1 MRCTKPLREF
11 KTPCVQCILFL
22 QFASTGVYPNRR
34 HRLQQFDSD
43 ELSASGSTESLNIC
57 PVNSDHRTTKTNDEH
72 SPGFETGHSS
82 GTSSPEDRAEPS
94 ASAADVKLSR
104 RSSSID
110 ETFNSNC
117 GQNGIVPERS
127 EWSFVQDV
135 PFSQIGR
142 TVPSRPGRARPRVSK
157 NSVACQTDEHP
168 EYPRIPRSLA
178 SATPMTS
185 STDPSGSS
193 SDGTLRLLIQNFRNM
208 TDTVRG
214 PSKSIQNVPWRI
226 MVMPRQHVVQKK
238 GTQKCLGFF
247 LQCCP
252 DAYSDAWSC
261 QAAAELRLISQKQ
274 GVPHFTRKTNHTYT
288 SKENDW
294 GYSCFMTWAD
304 ILDESQ
310 GYIKDDNV
318 ILEVS
323 VKAEVPKNIL
333 TLEQF
338 SKKIQDYKRLAD
350 LQCSRGLID
359 KAIEVNASALK
370 FCKDKDPERKSEL
383 EAQKLKLIEMKL
395 KESIERIEK
404 DTSKGE
410 EENSVSNLNALK
422 QAISAS
428 TTKAARGSHKNHCTT
443 KHKESRDVEKRSK
456 TPPVL
461 PNHAKTKSQTPAAV
475 PPPPEPLPPQP
486 PTTQKKK
493 APTAKKGEPGTPP
506 EILSGQ
512 FNDDLL
518 SNMQEKKVKQSYENE
533 VPEDLRDAPVQKFN
547 DFNDVEHQSFI
558 KQYVSI
564 YRSEGSAP
572 LTPQEATKNPVF
584 QKKLQHI
591 YDPSNLFP
599 GNEIRFNGD
608 GDDELSSSESENFGF
623 SYHVDI
629 PPGKRM
635 RRSEDIDA
643 RKYPFFAD
651 IIDYNVDSKDS
662 ECQTDFAPASSH
674 ETVEDSVRLKPVPTP
689 VESKV
694 AGRPFAQPTRKS
706 ATRRAAAAAAAA
718 AAQKEA
724 QEPKDTIPPVVDI
737 YAGLPLRNSNEVQK
751 AETESVTTEMSKA
764 DDDDSSNSSTKTQ
777 NDSSGTM
784 DNGSVVSTDSSS
796 NSSTTSGSTS
806 QTLAISMDGNSFNTF
821 SMNIMPMEF
830 AMDVYHNFAQHFA
843 NTVAS
848 QADPNA
854 EKHKITTVDEA
865 TAQKLLN
872 SNYLEEW
879 VKANV
884 KNHKFHQAITAMSIV
899 SINCMNTRRIVDK
912 ACEFLDSMENT
923 ANSEDI
929 RTAMNCLSMIANDGI
944 VESEETTPESSPERE
959 PATVTNFVD
968 DVSDYAL
975 NHEEKRI
982 DECITV
988 TKRYRQAFLASDAAA
1003 LKRNVEKTAMKVKNL
1018 TVELA
1023 NVKDMLQS
1031 ESARCLRLDEKM
1043 QKTNKALAAQLAA
1056 EKEKNEKSL
1065 QCLKERKNEMKKLE
1079 KKAKAEAQLTI
1090 DLAAAREQLELL
1102 QKENAVL
1109 QRKLNEEQLKYKRDT
1124 QSLSDSKK
1132 HIQAELSSRDGDL
1145 NKLSNQLEEKTQ
1157 ALRKAESLLANERKQ
1172 NQSALNNAI
1181 ERGRKAEIGLLE
1193 HKLEVGLQ
1201 ILERARDDCQKNVR
1215 ELEETLKRIR
1225 SPTDID
1231 VVRKSIGDWR
1241 AKKEEIIGLINGTRT
1256 EFQTHIASIKN
1267 GKLLSQLPKIAV
1279 PKPPPGP
1286 PRIQLVLPQNSP
1298 SEKHV
1303 SPAAPGVIGA
1313 PSGSG
1318 MPVEM
1323 PGSPVPK
1330 GTPTG
1335 NFNAKSVPPNS
1346 VCLTP
1351 IGVRPSAFA
1360 NGNAGCSTPARPQS
1374 TTNIGPSP
1382 ASPSPMMPASQG
1394 SISIS
1399 PWPWS
1404 DPLQNY
1410 TESLLASSTRIFG
1423 PIGAEYAAV
1432 RSMSMEQPS
1441 TSCSSG
1447 PPGAPSTPNPMVT
1460 RPRNGWDPNRS
1471 GEWSVEAGPPAMHN
1485 GNVANHY
1492 NDVPATYGGRWS
1504 NSTWQGYGSPET
1516 PQPSESRSESPLLRM
1531 NTQEL
1536 KEEFFNH
1543 MNYLLPGASN
1553 QLLVE
1558 YFDRFCDKVK
1568 SYCIKNQADMTPVM
1582 VEALT
1587 RSISL
1592 LLLENPDLL
1601 APLRSAETKTQTMN
1615 TGTSTAMSNLFE
1627 VFCHTL
1633 SRFSGCPPRKV
1644 NRNDEMV
1651 CGFCV
1656 LPITTQQQHRTLKC
1670 MHFLHEK
1677 CFKDWTSKK
1686 QFCAICGKRT
1696 ISDEFPELS
1705 K

>member
-1 MRCTKPLREF
+1 MK
-11 KTPCVQCILFL
+11 
-22 QFASTGVYPNRR
+22 
-34 HRLQQFDSD
+34 RL
-43 ELSASGSTESLNIC
+43 
-57 PVNSDHRTTKTNDEH
+57 
-72 SPGFETGHSS
+72 
-82 GTSSPEDRAEPS
+82 
-94 ASAADVKLSR
+94 AAVVEKVD
-104 RSSSID
+104 
-110 ETFNSNC
+110 
-117 GQNGIVPERS
+117 GIVPDRS
-127 EWSFVQDV
+127 DFYPPELAFPPS
-135 PFSQIGR
+135 IGR
-142 TVPSRPGRARPRVSK
+142 TIPSRPSYRTRPRAK
-157 NSVACQTDEHP
+157 TSVACQTDDHP
-168 EYPRIPRSLA
+168 DYPRIPKSLA

-185 STDPSGSS
+185 SADPSGSN
-193 SDGTLRLLIQNFRNM
+193 SDGTLRLLIQSFRNM
-208 TDTVRG
+208 ADTVRG
-214 PSKSIQNVPWRI
+214 PCKNIQNVPWRI

-252 DAYSDAWSC
+252 DAYSDSWSC

-323 VKAEVPKNIL
+323 VKAEAPKNIL
-333 TLEQF
+333 TQEQF
-338 SKKIQDYKRLAD
+338 GKKIQDYKRLAD

-370 FCKDKDPERKSEL
+370 FCKDKDPERKTEL

-404 DTSKGE
+404 GD

-422 QAISAS
+422 QAISAN
-428 TTKAARGSHKNHCTT
+428 TTKSRGNHKHCSN
-443 KHKESRDVEKRSK
+443 KHKESRDLEKRSK

-461 PNHAKTKSQTPAAV
+461 PNHAKNKTHAPVSV
-475 PPPPEPLPPQP
+475 PPPPEPVPTQPVVQKKTP
-486 PTTQKKK
+486 PTAQV
-493 APTAKKGEPGTPP
+493 GEPGTPP
-506 EILSGQ
+506 EPILSGQ
-512 FNDDLL
+512 FNEDLL
-518 SNMQEKKVKQSYENE
+518 SNVQDNARGKTQTHDSSNDLPDDLKHTHVQPLFDDDE
-533 VPEDLRDAPVQKFN
+533 VNTNFL
-547 DFNDVEHQSFI
+547 
-558 KQYVSI
+558 KQYI
-564 YRSEGSAP
+564 YRQDVLSAQP
-572 LTPQEATKNPVF
+572 PTPQEAVNNPIF
-584 QKKLQHI
+584 QKKLQHV
-591 YDPSNLFP
+591 YDSSTLFCQP
-599 GNEIRFNGD
+599 IKLEKMEKCTTD
-608 GDDELSSSESENFGF
+608 GDDELSSSEDDTYG
-623 SYHVDI
+623 YGTYQLDV

-635 RRSEDIDA
+635 RHSNDIDE
-643 RKYPFFAD
+643 R
-651 IIDYNVDSKDS
+651 NVDSYPFYADILDYPS
-662 ECQTDFAPASSH
+662 EMQPEILVPCNLITTTDNKMCQTDFAPATSQGP
-674 ETVEDSVRLKPVPTP
+674 VEDAVRLKPVSAP
-689 VESKV
+689 VEPKV

-718 AAQKEA
+718 AAKEA
-724 QEPKDTIPPVVDI
+724 QENKEKIPPIVDI
-737 YAGLPLRNSNEVQK
+737 YAGLPLRSSNDQSQK
-751 AETESVTTEMSKA
+751 AETDSVTTEVSKA
-764 DDDDSSNSSTKTQ
+764 DEDDSSNASTKTQ

-784 DNGSVVSTDSSS
+784 DNGSIASTDSSS

-806 QTLAISMDGNSFNTF
+806 QTLAYSMDGNSLNTF

-854 EKHKITTVDEA
+854 GKHKITTVDES

-872 SNYLEEW
+872 SNYLEDW

-912 ACEFLDSMENT
+912 ACEFLDSMENAAT
-923 ANSEDI
+923 SEDV
-929 RTAMNCLSMIANDGI
+929 RTAMNCLSMIANEGVI
-944 VESEETTPESSPERE
+944 ESEESTPESSPERE
-959 PATVTNFVD
+959 PATATNFVD

-975 NHEEKRI
+975 NQEEKRL
-982 DECITV
+982 DDCVTV
-988 TKRYRQAFLASDAAA
+988 TRRYLLTSDAAA
-1003 LKRNVEKTAMKVKNL
+1003 LKRNVEKIALKFKNL
-1018 TVELA
+1018 TTELTS
-1023 NVKDMLQS
+1023 VKDQLQD
-1031 ESARCLRLDEKM
+1031 ERARSARLEEKM
-1043 QKTNKALAAQLAA
+1043 KKTNQALAAQLTA
-1056 EKEKNEKSL
+1056 EKDKNDKNERA
-1065 QCLKERKNEMKKLE
+1065 LKERKNEMKKLE

-1090 DLAAAREQLELL
+1090 DLAAAREQLDTL
-1102 QKENAVL
+1102 QKENVQL

-1132 HIQAELSSRDGDL
+1132 HIQAELSSREGDL
-1145 NKLSNQLEEKTQ
+1145 SKMSNQLEEKTQ

-1172 NQSALNNAI
+1172 NQSALNTAV
-1181 ERGRKAEIGLLE
+1181 ERGKKAEIGLLE

-1225 SPTDID
+1225 NPGDIE

-1241 AKKEEIIGLINGTRT
+1241 AKKEEIIGLINGTKT
-1256 EFQTHIASIKN
+1256 EFQTHITSIKN

-1303 SPAAPGVIGA
+1303 SPAAPGVIGV
-1313 PSGSG
+1313 PSGSSL
-1318 MPVEM
+1318 PVEI

-1330 GTPTG
+1330 STPSV
-1335 NFNAKSVPPNS
+1335 NFNTKPVQPNPI
-1346 VCLTP
+1346 CLTP
-1351 IGVRPSAFA
+1351 IGVRPSAYI
-1360 NGNAGCSTPARPQS
+1360 NGNSVCTTPARPQS
-1374 TTNIGPSP
+1374 TTNMGPSP
-1382 ASPSPMMPASQG
+1382 ASPSQMMSAPQS

-1410 TESLLASSTRIFG
+1410 TESLLASSSTRTFG

-1432 RSMSMEQPS
+1432 RSLSMEQPS
-1441 TSCSSG
+1441 TSYA
-1447 PPGAPSTPNPMVT
+1447 PGAPGASATPAAPGTPNNSMIA
-1460 RPRNGWDPNRS
+1460 RSRNGWDPSR
-1471 GEWSVEAGPPAMHN
+1471 GPEWAVEAGVPPPMHN
-1485 GNVANHY
+1485 GNGPNQY
-1492 NDVPATYGGRWS
+1492 SDVPATYGGRWS
-1504 NSTWQGYGSPET
+1504 NSTWQGYTTSDT
-1516 PQPSESRSESPLLRM
+1516 SQASESRSESPLLRM
-1531 NTQEL
+1531 NTTEL
-1536 KEEFFNH
+1536 KDEFFNH

-1553 QLLVE
+1553 QLLVD

-1568 SYCIKNQADMTPVM
+1568 SYCIKNQADVTPVM

-1592 LLLENPDLL
+1592 LLLENPELL
-1601 APLRSAETKTQTMN
+1601 EPLRNSEAKPQSMSSSS
-1615 TGTSTAMSNLFE
+1615 TSTAMSTLFE

-1633 SRFSGCPPRKV
+1633 NRFAGGLQRKV
-1644 NRNDEMV
+1644 NRNEESMV

-1656 LPITTQQQHRTLKC
+1656 MPIATQQQHRTLKC

-1696 ISDEFPELS
+1696 MSDEFPELS